1 MLILASVL
9 AIFVYGMIA
18 ATLGTILP
26 DLSARH
32 GLTPRQNGSIAF
44 AQALGLMIASLLVG
58 PLLDNEGQKMGLVL
72 GLGLAAIALFALP
85 RSRTFATIAAL
96 LFTLGLGGGIIVT
109 GANALASSVSE
120 AHRAT
125 TLNLVNLFFG
135 LGGLATPFIS
145 ANLLSRNSA
154 RLCYLMGVVTAIAL
168 GIHFATTMP
177 GPAGTQ
183 SFILSEVGPVLG
195 KPILFLL
202 AFFLF
207 LYVACEVGVW
217 NWLPRHLIAQGI
229 PESRALNILSLG
241 FAFGLLIGR
250 VAVSPILI
258 DVRPVWVLLAS
269 SIGMMITTYL
279 MLQTSK
285 TAAAGILVF
294 LAGVSMA
301 PVFPTTLAMVG
312 DAFPKMASTALGIVV
327 ASGWLGLAVSSR
339 IIGAIAGRDPKRLSQ
354 ALLLIPAS
362 SIVMIVVDLAIRATL

>member
-1 MLILASVL
+1 V
-9 AIFVYGMIA
+9 
-18 ATLGTILP
+18 
-26 DLSARH
+26 
-32 GLTPRQNGSIAF
+32 
-44 AQALGLMIASLLVG
+44 
-58 PLLDNEGQKMGLVL
+58 
-72 GLGLAAIALFALP
+72 
-85 RSRTFATIAAL
+85 

-145 ANLLSRNSA
+145 ANLLSKNSA
-154 RLCYLMGVVTAIAL
+154 RLCYLMGVVTAVTL
-168 GIHFATTMP
+168 GIHLATTMP
-177 GPAGTQ
+177 GPAATQ
-183 SFILSEVGPVLG
+183 SFVLSEVGPVLG

-217 NWLPRHLIAQGI
+217 NWLARHLIAQGI

-241 FAFGLLIGR
+241 FALGLLVGR
-250 VAVSPILI
+250 VAVSPVLI
-258 DVRPVWVLLAS
+258 NVRPVLVLLAS
-269 SIGMMITTYL
+269 SIGMVVTTYL
-279 MLQTSK
+279 MLRTSK
-285 TAAAGILVF
+285 TIAAGTLVF

-327 ASGWLGLAVSSR
+327 ACGWLGLAVSSR
-339 IIGAIAGRDPKRLSQ
+339 IIGAIAGSDPKRLSQ

-362 SIVMIVVDLAIRATL
+362 SIVMVVVVLAILL